1 MFQYVIKY
9 FAEVWFLLQEMA
21 PWLLFGLV
29 FAGLLKV
36 YFPQK
41 HIDKYLGKS
50 NFKSALNAS
59 LLGVPMPLCSCGVIP
74 TAITFY

>member
-1 MFQYVIKY
+1 MDFAQKYILELVTMFN
-9 FAEVWFLLQEMA
+9 EMA

-41 HIDKYLGKS
+41 HIDRYLGKP
-50 NFKSALNAS
+50 NFKSAVNAS
-59 LLGVPMPLCSCGVIP
+59 VLGVPCGVGLH
-74 TAITFY
+74 